1 MNFSRFRD
9 QFGALPVSR
18 KAILIGSLI
27 SIVGTVLPW
36 YQDLDLYGAGDIYLG
51 ITGPLFPI
59 GLLILLSSLVVGV
72 SFSLPLFGRRFPRI
86 GVEPSFLALFIGAE
100 DLLLVF
106 IARLIYLHPKFGV
119 NITLKDSRFGMLMTF
134 VGLVVM
140 LWGAYATRSQES
152 KERLRAEQSPMTPF
166 LDLPP
171 QRSHT
176 PVTPRATV
184 QPAYKPQQTPMPIM
198 KKAEKEEASMTS
210 SESQLQRGP
219 NSKIGDPVQPQKGLT
234 KENYM
239 IRMDL

>member
-1 MNFSRFRD
+1 MSFSHFRH
-9 QFGALPVSR
+9 QFETLSLSR

-27 SIVGTVLPW
+27 TIIGTLLPW

-51 ITGPLFPI
+51 VTGPLFSI
-59 GLLILLSSLVVGV
+59 GLLILLSAVVVGGV
-72 SFSLPLFGRRFPRI
+72 FTLPLLGRRFPKI

-119 NITLKDSRFGMLMTF
+119 NITLKDSRFGMMLTF
-134 VGLVVM
+134 IGLVVM
-140 LWGAYATRSQES
+140 IWGAYTTRVQETR
-152 KERLRAEQSPMTPF
+152 ERKRAESMPIQP
-166 LDLPP
+166 LIDLPP

-176 PVTPRATV
+176 PVTPRANV
-184 QPAYKPQQTPMPIM
+184 QPQEKISMAAEQPLPSEPI
-198 KKAEKEEASMTS
+198 T
-210 SESQLQRGP
+210 QRDSAPKVGEP
-219 NSKIGDPVQPQKGLT
+219 IQPQKGLS